1 METDC
6 EELMAKK
13 QTYRSDLFRS
23 AHLAAQDL
31 LAIGAIDKATMREF
45 DRACLTDIDE
55 LDAVAIRRIRDKA
68 KMSQA
73 IFALTLNV
81 TPSLVSQWERGE
93 KKPSGPSLKLL
104 NLADKKG
111 VEAIL

>member
-1 METDC
+1 
-6 EELMAKK
+6 
-13 QTYRSDLFRS
+13 S
-23 AHLAAQDL
+23 AHLAAEDL
-31 LAIGAIDKATMREF
+31 HAIGAIDKATLRDF
-45 DRACLTDIDE
+45 DRACLTEVEE
-55 LDAVAIRRIRDKA
+55 LEPEAIRRIRSDA
-68 KMSQA
+68 NMSQA

>member
-1 METDC
+1 MRNRETITTS
-6 EELMAKK
+6 KK
-13 QTYRSDLFRS
+13 AYRSGILRSVHSAAEDLH
-23 AHLAAQDL
+23 AV
-31 LAIGAIDKATMREF
+31 GAIDKVTMRYF
-45 DRACLTDIDE
+45 DRACLTNVEE
-55 LDAVAIRRIRDKA
+55 LAPKAIQRIRSKA
-68 KMSQA
+68 GMSQTV
-73 IFALTLNV
+73 FALTLNV

>member
-1 METDC
+1 
-6 EELMAKK
+6 MARKR
-13 QTYRSDLFRS
+13 TYRSDILRS
-23 AHLAAQDL
+23 AHLGAQDL
-31 LAIGAIDKATMREF
+31 HAIGAIDKATMRQF
-45 DRACLTDIDE
+45 DRACLTEIE
-55 LDAVAIRRIRDKA
+55 PLEPEAIRRIRDA
-68 KMSQA
+68 AGMSQA

-111 VEAIL
+111 VEAIF

>member
-1 METDC
+1 M
-6 EELMAKK
+6 KK
-13 QTYRSDLFRS
+13 RTYRSDVLRS
-23 AHLAAQDL
+23 AHRAAADL
-31 LAIGAIDKATMREF
+31 RAIGAIDKATMREF
-45 DRACLTDIDE
+45 DRACLTEIEE
-55 LDAVAIRRIRDKA
+55 LDPQAIRRIRSRA
-68 KMSQA
+68 NMSQA

-81 TPSLVSQWERGE
+81 TASLVSQWERGE